1 MTFDNKTHII
11 YLASGTNLGDR
22 LANLN
27 TAAAALYPPVK
38 VLQASPVFR
47 TAPWGYL
54 EQPDFLNQAFK
65 AETRLTPHNLLQF
78 LKNLETRLGRQPGIR
93 YGPRLIDLDIL
104 FYDDLVMDTEELTIP
119 HPRLAERAFVLVPL
133 AAIAPDL
140 SHPILHLTIR
150 QMLQDVDVS
159 GVHQFKDQQ
168 YAS

>member
-1 MTFDNKTHII
+1 MTLDNKAHII

-27 TAAAALYPPVK
+27 TAAAALSPPVK
-38 VLQASPVFR
+38 VLQASPVYQ

-54 EQPDFLNQAFK
+54 EQPDFLNQALK

-133 AAIAPDL
+133 AAIAPNV

-150 QMLQDVDVS
+150 QMLQEVDVS
-159 GVHQFKDQQ
+159 GVHQYRDQQ
-168 YAS
+168 YDT